1 MGTLPAGSVFPL
13 LTYKEHK
20 MIILD
25 GTITNKIINGVNGD
39 FSVGTLQTEIG
50 KFKIRSALLDQFE
63 EGEYSVRA
71 AVNKFDLNSYQS
83 KRNGII
89 ITEIEAHVDT
99 LELIYGDIKPVDQV
113 SIEPDASLEKESPA
127 TKMFKVDTESKKSV
141 KPASGKIVLSN
152 KKAKNQ
158 AEPQNADKAE
168 LEKLFGHLWPL
179 GNEVKLDTTLP
190 RPMIIKQKS
199 YLSGCYDFNAKTQIW
214 VKKNS

>member
-1 MGTLPAGSVFPL
+1 
-13 LTYKEHK
+13 
-20 MIILD
+20 MILLD
-25 GTITNKIINGVNGD
+25 GTVTNKIINGVNGD
-39 FSVGTLQTEIG
+39 FSVGTFQTEIG

-63 EGEYSVRA
+63 EGEYNVRA

-99 LELIYGDIKPVDQV
+99 LELIDGDIKPVDQV
-113 SIEPDASLEKESPA
+113 SIEPDASLEKESAA
-127 TKMFKVDTESKKSV
+127 TKAVIADADSKK
-141 KPASGKIVLSN
+141 PANPDSGKIVLSN
-152 KKAKNQ
+152 KKANNK
-158 AEPQNADKAE
+158 AEPQNVNKAE

>member
-1 MGTLPAGSVFPL
+1 
-13 LTYKEHK
+13 
-20 MIILD
+20 MILLD
-25 GTITNKIINGVNGD
+25 GTVTNKIINGVNGD
-39 FSVGTLQTEIG
+39 FSVGTFQTEIG

-71 AVNKFDLNSYQS
+71 AINKFDLNSYQS

-99 LELIYGDIKPVDQV
+99 LELIDGDIKPVDQV
-113 SIEPDASLEKESPA
+113 SIEPDASLEKESSV
-127 TKMFKVDTESKKSV
+127 TKTITADAELKKSV

-152 KKAKNQ
+152 KKAKSH
-158 AEPQNADKAE
+158 AEPQIANKAE

-179 GNEVKLDTTLP
+179 GNAVKLDTTLP
-190 RPMIIKQKS
+190 RPIIIKQKS

-214 VKKNS
+214 VKKISSDTSLI

>member
-1 MGTLPAGSVFPL
+1 
-13 LTYKEHK
+13 
-20 MIILD
+20 MILLD
-25 GTITNKIINGVNGD
+25 GTVTNKIINGVNGD
-39 FSVGTLQTEIG
+39 FSVGTFQTEIG

-99 LELIYGDIKPVDQV
+99 LELIDGDIKPVNQV
-113 SIEPDASLEKESPA
+113 SIEPDASLEKESSA
-127 TKMFKVDTESKKSV
+127 TKTVTTDTDSKKPE

-152 KKAKNQ
+152 KKAISK
-158 AEPQNADKAE
+158 AEPQNSNKAE

-199 YLSGCYDFNAKTQIW
+199 YLSGCYDFDAKTQIW
-214 VKKNS
+214 IKKISSDTSLI

>member
-1 MGTLPAGSVFPL
+1 
-13 LTYKEHK
+13 
-20 MIILD
+20 MILLD
-25 GTITNKIINGVNGD
+25 GTVTNKIINGVNGD
-39 FSVGTLQTEIG
+39 FSVGTFQTEIG

-99 LELIYGDIKPVDQV
+99 LELIDGDIKPVDQV
-113 SIEPDASLEKESPA
+113 SIEPDASLEKESSV
-127 TKMFKVDTESKKSV
+127 TKTITADAELKKSV

-152 KKAKNQ
+152 KKAKSHS
-158 AEPQNADKAE
+158 EPQNANKAE

>member
-1 MGTLPAGSVFPL
+1 
-13 LTYKEHK
+13 
-20 MIILD
+20 MILLD
-25 GTITNKIINGVNGD
+25 GTVTNKIINGVNGD
-39 FSVGTLQTEIG
+39 FSVGTFQTEIG

-99 LELIYGDIKPVDQV
+99 LELIDGDIKPVDQV
-113 SIEPDASLEKESPA
+113 SIEPDASLEKESSA
-127 TKMFKVDTESKKSV
+127 TKAITPNADSKKPV
-141 KPASGKIVLSN
+141 KPATGKIVLSN
-152 KKAKNQ
+152 KKAKSHS
-158 AEPQNADKAE
+158 EPQNANKAE

-179 GNEVKLDTTLP
+179 GNAVKLDTTLP

>member
-1 MGTLPAGSVFPL
+1 
-13 LTYKEHK
+13 
-20 MIILD
+20 MILLD

-39 FSVGTLQTEIG
+39 FSVGTFQTEIG
-50 KFKIRSALLDQFE
+50 KFKIRSALLDQYE
-63 EGEYSVRA
+63 EGEYSVRV

-99 LELIYGDIKPVDQV
+99 LELIDGDIKPVHQD
-113 SIEPDASLEKESPA
+113 SIEPDASLENELSAMKTVKA
-127 TKMFKVDTESKKSV
+127 DTDSKKSV

-152 KKAKNQ
+152 KKVKRK
-158 AEPQNADKAE
+158 AEPEIADKAE

-214 VKKNS
+214 VKKKS

>member
-1 MGTLPAGSVFPL
+1 M
-13 LTYKEHK
+13 YEEHK
-20 MIILD
+20 MILLD
-25 GTITNKIINGVNGD
+25 GTVTNKIINGVNGD
-39 FSVGTLQTEIG
+39 FSVGTFQTEIG

-99 LELIYGDIKPVDQV
+99 LELIDGDIKPVDQV
-113 SIEPDASLEKESPA
+113 SIEPDASLEKESAA
-127 TKMFKVDTESKKSV
+127 TKAVIADADSKK
-141 KPASGKIVLSN
+141 PANPDSGKIVLSN
-152 KKAKNQ
+152 KKANNK
-158 AEPQNADKAE
+158 AEPLIGNKAE

-179 GNEVKLDTTLP
+179 GNAVKLDTTLP
-190 RPMIIKQKS
+190 RPMIIKQTS

>member
-1 MGTLPAGSVFPL
+1 
-13 LTYKEHK
+13 
-20 MIILD
+20 MILLD

-39 FSVGTLQTEIG
+39 FSVGTFQTEIG
-50 KFKIRSALLDQFE
+50 KFKIRSALLDQYE
-63 EGEYSVRA
+63 EGEYSVRV

-99 LELIYGDIKPVDQV
+99 LELIDGDIKPVQQD
-113 SIEPDASLEKESPA
+113 SIEPDASLENESLA
-127 TKMFKVDTESKKSV
+127 MKTVKADTDSKKPV
-141 KPASGKIVLSN
+141 KPSSGKIVLSN
-152 KKAKNQ
+152 KKVNSK
-158 AEPQNADKAE
+158 AEPEIADKAE

-214 VKKNS
+214 IKKNS

>member
-1 MGTLPAGSVFPL
+1 
-13 LTYKEHK
+13 
-20 MIILD
+20 MILLD
-25 GTITNKIINGVNGD
+25 GTVTNKIINGVNGD
-39 FSVGTLQTEIG
+39 FSVGTFQTEIG

-63 EGEYSVRA
+63 EGEYNVRA

-99 LELIYGDIKPVDQV
+99 LELIDGDIKPVDQV
-113 SIEPDASLEKESPA
+113 SIEPDASLEKESS
-127 TKMFKVDTESKKSV
+127 TKTVTADADSKKSE

-152 KKAKNQ
+152 KKAKSK
-158 AEPQNADKAE
+158 AEPQNANKAE

-190 RPMIIKQKS
+190 RSMIIKQKS

-214 VKKNS
+214 IKKNS

>member
-1 MGTLPAGSVFPL
+1 
-13 LTYKEHK
+13 
-20 MIILD
+20 MILLD
-25 GTITNKIINGVNGD
+25 GTVTNKIINGVNGD
-39 FSVGTLQTEIG
+39 FSVGTFQTEIG

-99 LELIYGDIKPVDQV
+99 LELIDGDIKPVDQV
-113 SIEPDASLEKESPA
+113 SIEPDASLEKESSA
-127 TKMFKVDTESKKSV
+127 TKTVTADAEPKLPV
-141 KPASGKIVLSN
+141 KPVTGKIVLSN
-152 KKAKNQ
+152 KKAKSN
-158 AEPQNADKAE
+158 AEPPIANKAE

-179 GNEVKLDTTLP
+179 DNAVKLDTTLP
-190 RPMIIKQKS
+190 RPIIIKQKS

-214 VKKNS
+214 IKKISSDTSLI